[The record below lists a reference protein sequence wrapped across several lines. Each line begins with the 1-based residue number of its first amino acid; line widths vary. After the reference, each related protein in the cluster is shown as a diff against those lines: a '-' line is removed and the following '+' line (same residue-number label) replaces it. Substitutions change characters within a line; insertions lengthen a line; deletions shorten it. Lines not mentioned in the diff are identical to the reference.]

1 MSFKKMNAALA
12 SLIILFASNAH
23 AEAPTPENTIKVNAA
38 FEFNSIDPSVSG
50 YLYTRMQVLETLI
63 DVDADGKLQAGL
75 ATSWST
81 SRDGLTWRLQLRD
94 DVLFHNGDAMTAK
107 DVVSSLNVAKRKQGP
122 LRSAPI
128 ADISMGD
135 TAQEVVITLTTPY
148 KVLGAA
154 LAHYSASILP
164 AGKYN
169 FEDKLTELVGT
180 GPYKLY
186 EFKPPHKLVVEKFD
200 QYWGQMASMP
210 FASYL
215 TGHRAE
221 ARVLQARSGQSDIVF
236 GLDPAAAPMLA
247 RSNKVE
253 IIKSKL
259 PRTLVLKVNAAHPY
273 LKKIEARQALSMAI
287 ERKGISMAVLR
298 TPDSATTQLLPPS
311 MSDWHI
317 SDAPSLDKNLD
328 KARALLE
335 QIGWKRNSDGMF
347 ERDGKPFAL
356 RLITYADRPE
366 LTTVATALQAQ
377 WKKLGVD
384 LKVDITNSSA
394 IPAGHQDGTLNLALI
409 ARNYGFIVDP
419 LLTLIKDF
427 GQESGGDW
435 GSMNWHNPQ
444 IQVALKGLV
453 NENNPDRYRATAQ
466 AFAEAV
472 ATELP
477 VIPIAS
483 YTQQTSVNKR
493 IEGFRFDPFERNFYL
508 NKITIK

>member
-1 MSFKKMNAALA
+1 MSFKKMHAAFA
-12 SLIILFASNAH
+12 SLIIFFASNMYADT
-23 AEAPTPENTIKVNAA
+23 PTSSNTIKVNAA

-50 YLYTRMQVLETLI
+50 YLYTRMQVLETLV
-63 DVDADGKLQAGL
+63 DVNADGNLTAGL
-75 ATSWST
+75 ATSWTT
-81 SRDGLTWRLQLRD
+81 SDDGLTWSINLRP
-94 DVLFHNGDAMTAK
+94 DVVFHNGQKMTVK
-107 DVVSSLNVAKRKQGP
+107 DVISSLKVAKRKQGP
-122 LRSAPI
+122 LKSAPI
-128 ADISMGD
+128 DSILAGDQGELVIS
-135 TAQEVVITLTTPY
+135 LTKPY
-148 KVLGAA
+148 KVLPAA
-154 LAHYSASILP
+154 LAHYSTSILP
-164 AGKYN
+164 AKSYS
-169 FEDKLTELVGT
+169 FDDKLTELVGT
-180 GPYKLY
+180 GPYKMY

-200 QYWGQMASMP
+200 QYWGQVASVP

-221 ARVLQARSGQSDIVF
+221 ARVLQARSGQADIVF

-247 RSNKVE
+247 RSNRVE
-253 IIKSKL
+253 IIQSKL
-259 PRTLVLKVNAAHPY
+259 PRTLVLKVNAAHPF
-273 LKKIEARQALSMAI
+273 LKEVQARQALSLAI

-298 TPDSATTQLLPPS
+298 TPDSATTQLLPSS
-311 MSDWHI
+311 MSNWFI
-317 SDAPSLDKNLD
+317 PNAPKVDKDLDQ
-328 KARALLE
+328 ARALLKE
-335 QIGWKRNSDGMF
+335 IGWEENSDGILQ
-347 ERDGKPFAL
+347 RDGQPFAL
-356 RLITYADRPE
+356 HLITYADRPE